1 MEIIDIDNLMLKLNE
16 SYLSLIKNTI
26 IETHILKKRTLKFQQ
41 MLQIFMWGFFK
52 VKTDLDTIQ
61 WKYMYSHKQLKYH
74 IMIWHKPFQRSETG
88 QKEGIHFFKNSTC
101 SYCFHVW
108 NWYGRMPRTSET
120 KFIQK
125 VFKRATMGV
134 KRFEV

>member
-26 IETHILKKRTLKFQQ
+26 IETHKLKKSTLKFQQ
-41 MLQIFMWGFFK
+41 MLQIFMLVFFK

-74 IMIWHKPFQRSETG
+74 IMIWHKPFQRSETA
-88 QKEGIHFFKNSTC
+88 QKEGIHFFKNSTVTVSMC
-101 SYCFHVW
+101 EIDMDVFQEPLKQSSFK
-108 NWYGRMPRTSET
+108 
-120 KFIQK
+120 KFLNELQW
-125 VFKRATMGV
+125 G
-134 KRFEV
+134 

>member
-26 IETHILKKRTLKFQQ
+26 IETHKLKKSTQQ
-41 MLQIFMWGFFK
+41 MLQIFMWVFFK

-61 WKYMYSHKQLKYH
+61 WKYMYKQLKYH

-88 QKEGIHFFKNSTC
+88 QKEGIHFFKNSTVTVSMC
-101 SYCFHVW
+101 EIDMDVCQEPLKQS
-108 NWYGRMPRTSET
+108 S
-120 KFIQK
+120 
-125 VFKRATMGV
+125 FKNFLNELQWG
-134 KRFEV
+134 

>member
-16 SYLSLIKNTI
+16 SYLSLIKNAV
-26 IETHILKKRTLKFQQ
+26 IETHKLKKSTLKFQQ

-74 IMIWHKPFQRSETG
+74 IMIWQAFPEVRNGSERRYSFL
-88 QKEGIHFFKNSTC
+88 QKLN

-108 NWYGRMPRTSET
+108 NCYGRMPRTSET

-125 VFKRATMGV
+125 IFKRATMGPV